1 MVVVRLVSPGRPD
14 HSLQADPA
22 TNIGQLKQRAGLKG
36 EALVLCGQ
44 LLLDQVQL
52 EQLLVPGQGVEL
64 SLEVWPAVDWRSALQ
79 EAWLRRE
86 GARASAA
93 QQTAGIEQAAMEA
106 LHYQHLALHHAATNL
121 LSPARQIDQV
131 EQGRDEQEEQEG
143 RGGEEQEERGGQEL
157 EGGAGRGREELHRGV
172 GARLAMVALRL
183 GLMLGLVCYY
193 SSPARVLLVCLMFW
207 LLHLLPV
214 LRDQLP
220 QPSHQESRL
229 ATILTGASNFVI
241 LFFTS
246 LMPDPQQLV

>member
-1 MVVVRLVSPGRPD
+1 
-14 HSLQADPA
+14 
-22 TNIGQLKQRAGLKG
+22 
-36 EALVLCGQ
+36 
-44 LLLDQVQL
+44 
-52 EQLLVPGQGVEL
+52 
-64 SLEVWPAVDWRSALQ
+64 
-79 EAWLRRE
+79 
-86 GARASAA
+86 
-93 QQTAGIEQAAMEA
+93 MEA
-106 LHYQHLALHHAATNL
+106 LHYQHLSLHHAYHAYRYHAATNL
-121 LSPARQIDQV
+121 LSPARQIDQE